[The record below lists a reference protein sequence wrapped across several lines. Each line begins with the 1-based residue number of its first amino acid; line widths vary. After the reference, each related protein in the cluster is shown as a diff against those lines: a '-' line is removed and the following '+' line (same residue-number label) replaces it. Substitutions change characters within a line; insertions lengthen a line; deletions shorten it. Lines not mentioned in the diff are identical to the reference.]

1 MLRLSSRALKI
12 LAGVLL
18 ALIVVGAVV
27 LAALPE
33 IIRRVAVNQASK
45 LTGRTVTLE
54 DVDLNVFTGH
64 LALKGLKL
72 AKRGVNERAIEL
84 ERLDVRV
91 DYLPLLRHD
100 VRVAELAVAGTTV
113 DVVRRGPAEF
123 DFSDILDNLRG
134 GDAPARPS
142 KPAAAPS
149 SWTITIDRVSVR
161 RLNVTARDLTT
172 SPESA
177 WRLAGMTL
185 DANGLT
191 TRRGSPPRPPGT
203 KLTLNGTPIP
213 VTSAS
218 VALQPLAVSGRVT
231 IDGLDLDQVRPYATQ
246 IHSVAPQAGR

>member
-100 VRVAELAVAGTTV
+100 VRVAELAVAGATVLGLRRRPGEV
-113 DVVRRGPAEF
+113 DVSHLLGTPRGA
-123 DFSDILDNLRG
+123 G
-134 GDAPARPS
+134 AARP
-142 KPAAAPS
+142 PPTAAA
-149 SWTITIDRVSVR
+149 
-161 RLNVTARDLTT
+161 
-172 SPESA
+172 
-177 WRLAGMTL
+177 
-185 DANGLT
+185 
-191 TRRGSPPRPPGT
+191 
-203 KLTLNGTPIP
+203 
-213 VTSAS
+213 
-218 VALQPLAVSGRVT
+218 
-231 IDGLDLDQVRPYATQ
+231 
-246 IHSVAPQAGR
+246 

>member
-84 ERLDVRV
+84 ERLAARV

-100 VRVAELAVAGTTV
+100 VRVAELAVPGTAGAG
-113 DVVRRGPAEF
+113 VRRGPAEF
-123 DFSDILDNLRG
+123 HFSYILDKLR
-134 GDAPARPS
+134 DVDP
-142 KPAAAPS
+142 
-149 SWTITIDRVSVR
+149 
-161 RLNVTARDLTT
+161 L
-172 SPESA
+172 
-177 WRLAGMTL
+177 
-185 DANGLT
+185 
-191 TRRGSPPRPPGT
+191 RPP
-203 KLTLNGTPIP
+203 
-213 VTSAS
+213 
-218 VALQPLAVSGRVT
+218 
-231 IDGLDLDQVRPYATQ
+231 
-246 IHSVAPQAGR
+246 H